1 MKILGEKSL
10 TTKDKIIKFFTIN
23 PYDNNTI
30 KDLTKIKC
38 EVYNINCCFKNNY
51 FYLCENKWISSR
63 KIIDAL
69 SQINQYCKDVKP
81 YVQISCTSKDPS
93 IIATFI
99 EQKAKWNNSF
109 KKIII
114 L

>member
-30 KDLTKIKC
+30 KDLTNLKC
-38 EVYNINCCFKNNY
+38 EVYNINCCFKNNC
-51 FYLCENKWISSR
+51 FYLCENNWISSR

-69 SQINQYCKDVKP
+69 SQINQYCKDIKP
-81 YVQISCTSKDPS
+81 YVQISCISENPDT
-93 IIATFI
+93 IANFI
-99 EQKAKWNNSF
+99 EQKSKWSNSF